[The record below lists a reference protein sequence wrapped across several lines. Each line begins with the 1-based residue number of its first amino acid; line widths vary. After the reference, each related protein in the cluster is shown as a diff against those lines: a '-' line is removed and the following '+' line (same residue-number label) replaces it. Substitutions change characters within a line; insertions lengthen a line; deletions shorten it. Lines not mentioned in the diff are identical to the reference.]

1 LPGNPLGA
9 TIIKEYPEPGKT
21 ATNMRRPKL
30 QQLLAELADLKPTY
44 VIFYDLSRVARDE
57 FDAFWLLREI
67 DSCGAKLEST
77 LEHVDD
83 TSTGML
89 MYGVMASLNAFRSRR
104 DGEKVKV
111 GVERKFLDGG
121 AHGPAR
127 TGYLNARENVG
138 GREVAV
144 IAPDPERSAH
154 IKLCFDLAATGDH
167 TITTIT
173 DILDDAGL
181 RTRPT
186 PTRPSHPLSRS
197 MIHRILRDD
206 FYTGIVTRKGV
217 KRQGRHKAII
227 DRETFDRVQ
236 EVLDG
241 HRASGD
247 RSHKHS
253 HYLKGSIYCICGKR
267 LGYGRHRGRH
277 GGVYDYFSCLSRVQR
292 GGRCSAPYFRVEPV
306 ERAIEARYK
315 TLSLSPAQQEAIREA
330 LHAYV
335 DARAEV
341 ARRESSRHARRLR
354 ELTGEQQKLVQL
366 YYKGNVSE
374 EVLEA
379 EQTRIEAERTEAR
392 RWSAAAVRE
401 VKDVMQAL
409 NDALSLVDRG
419 RLPYLTANATERRL
433 INQAIFHRLVITS
446 ADSAEAEPTPL
457 YSQLA
462 QLARDLAPSAART
475 GQNKTRRSPQD
486 DHDPNSWG
494 RGSYIEQMAEREGF
508 EPSSEVSPA
517 TRFPVAPV
525 QPLRHL
531 SWVRRPGAGGGT
543 SKATTPAPR
552 PLLGS
557 PHAPR
562 HQRSLREDVR
572 SDRHVRGHRRDR
584 ERDPGVHRHPDPGRA
599 PPEPGIPRVPP
610 PAGHLSDPL
619 SRSDL
624 PPRRF
629 MEDQA
634 PASTGRAGRTGP
646 GTIPRR
652 ARQAATATHSLVL
665 YI

>member
-1 LPGNPLGA
+1 MSQLVIENKPKAMLPDESATAVIYLRVSSTGQLTGHSQEGYSIEGQREACERHAGWLGA
-9 TIIKEYPEPGKT
+9 SIVREYVEPGKT
-21 ATNMRRPKL
+21 ATNTRRPAL
-30 QQLLAELADLKPTY
+30 QRMLAELGELQPTY
-44 VIFYDLSRVARDE
+44 VIFYDLSRVARE
-57 FDAFWLLREI
+57 EQDAFWLLAEI
-67 DSCGAKLEST
+67 KRHGAKLEST
-77 LEHVDD
+77 LERIDD
-83 TSTGML
+83 SPQGLFMF
-89 MYGVMASLNAFRSRR
+89 GIMASVNAFRSRG

-127 TGYLNARENVG
+127 TGYLNAREDVG

-144 IAPDPERSAH
+144 IAPDPERAAH
-154 IKLCFDLAATGDH
+154 IKLGFDLAATGDH

-173 DILDDAGL
+173 DILEDAGL

-186 PTRPSHPLSRS
+186 RTRPSHPLSRS

-217 KRQGRHKAII
+217 KREGRHEALI
-227 DRETFDRVQ
+227 DRDTFDRVQ

-315 TLSLSPAQQEAIREA
+315 TLSLSHAQQEAIRDA

-409 NDALSLVDRG
+409 NDALSLVDQR
-419 RLPYLTANATERRL
+419 RLPYLTANSTERRL

-446 ADSAEAEPTPL
+446 ADHAKAEPTPL
-457 YSQLA
+457 YA
-462 QLARDLAPSAART
+462 QLARLSRNLPPAVGSAR
-475 GQNKTRRSPQD
+475 QNKTRRSPQD
-486 DHDPNSWG
+486 DLDPISWG
-494 RGSYIEQMAEREGF
+494 RGSYFDQMAERAGF
-508 EPSSEVSPA
+508 EPAMEFNPH
-517 TRFPVAPV
+517 TRLAGECL
-525 QPLRHL
+525 QPLGHL
-531 SWVRRPGAGGGT
+531 S
-543 SKATTPAPR
+543 
-552 PLLGS
+552 
-557 PHAPR
+557 
-562 HQRSLREDVR
+562 
-572 SDRHVRGHRRDR
+572 RDR
-584 ERDPGVHRHPDPGRA
+584 ESSLEPRETMRA
-599 PPEPGIPRVPP
+599 WG
-610 PAGHLSDPL
+610 L
-619 SRSDL
+619 
-624 PPRRF
+624 
-629 MEDQA
+629 
-634 PASTGRAGRTGP
+634 AGR
-646 GTIPRR
+646 RR
-652 ARQAATATHSLVL
+652 G
-665 YI
+665 